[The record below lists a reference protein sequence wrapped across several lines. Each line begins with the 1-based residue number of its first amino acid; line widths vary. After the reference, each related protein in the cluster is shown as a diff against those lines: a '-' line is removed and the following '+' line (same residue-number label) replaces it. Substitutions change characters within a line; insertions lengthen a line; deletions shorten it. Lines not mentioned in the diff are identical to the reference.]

1 MSIDSTQA
9 LETKLRRLAGWF
21 VVGLGGAVVE
31 LGLLHVLYKLLEW
44 PFPIATAVAA
54 EALILA
60 KFVVTDR
67 WVFHHARPGGDRL
80 LKYHAACAGAFVVYW
95 VVINGLAEFAGVPYI
110 AAFVAG
116 TAASF
121 AWSLATNFL
130 WVWVSR

>member
-1 MSIDSTQA
+1 VSIDSTQA
-9 LETKLRRLAGWF
+9 LQTKLRRLAGWF
-21 VVGLGGAVVE
+21 VVGVSGAVVE
-31 LGLLHVLYKLLEW
+31 LAVLRTLYEVVGW
-44 PFPIATAVAA
+44 PLPVATAVAA

-60 KFVVTDR
+60 KFLVTDR
-67 WVFHHARPGGDRL
+67 WVFRHARPGVDRL

>member
-1 MSIDSTQA
+1 M
-9 LETKLRRLAGWF
+9 RRLAGWF
-21 VVGLGGAVVE
+21 VVGVGGALVE
-31 LGLLHVLYKLLEW
+31 LALLRFFYEGLAW
-44 PFPIATAVAA
+44 PLPVSTTVAA

-60 KFVVTDR
+60 KFFVTDR
-67 WVFHHARPGGDRL
+67 WVFHHPRPGVDRL

-95 VVINGLAEFAGVPYI
+95 VVINSLAELAGVPYI

-121 AWSLATNFL
+121 AWSPATNFL